1 MEKCLVI
8 YTVLNNI
15 FRGYHMLCNRFT
27 GEVVSHFVCLSYTV
41 LWFGKYSSNFAGYSN
56 FAMSLRFSLSMESM

>member
-27 GEVVSHFVCLSYTV
+27 GEVVSHFVCLSYADFV
-41 LWFGKYSSNFAGYSN
+41 IQIVQLKLFQLYD
-56 FAMSLRFSLSMESM
+56 